1 MNRFQRS
8 AHQKTES
15 REQAAQMRFRRDREH
30 CFLTVVTARTKQLL
44 PELYLLLTALG
55 VQVVGVRAHG
65 SGQSVVQELELASR
79 DGLLL
84 DDEQWRVVQAAAM
97 GYLGD
102 RLLSRPGL
110 RSTEVSVPIAT
121 SA

>member
-8 AHQKTES
+8 APNKIEA
-15 REQAAQMRFRRDREH
+15 REQTAQMRFRRDQDR
-30 CFLTVVTARTKQLL
+30 CFLTVVTPRTKQLL

-65 SGQSVVQELELASR
+65 DGQTVVQELEVTNR
-79 DGLLL
+79 DGKLL
-84 DDEQWRVVQAAAM
+84 DEEQWRGVQAAAM

-102 RLLSRPGL
+102 SLLSKPGL
-110 RSTEVSVPIAT
+110 RSTRAPTRLASNA
-121 SA
+121 